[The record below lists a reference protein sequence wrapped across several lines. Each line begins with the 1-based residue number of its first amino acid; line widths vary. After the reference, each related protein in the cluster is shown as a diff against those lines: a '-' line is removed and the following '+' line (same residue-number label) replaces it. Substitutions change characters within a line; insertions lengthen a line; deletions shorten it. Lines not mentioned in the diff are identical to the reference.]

1 MLSPEDAQRIVR
13 EALKTGYSLVRQ
25 PVSAKGPR
33 AGAAGK
39 AACQERRSFF
49 PPGSGPANTKTG
61 RRETGQ
67 ERPGADCVDAC
78 GIKGLDQ
85 ESPIN
90 TGLERSG
97 PFSLTRKTG
106 CKLHAS
112 EVGGYL
118 DSTENGIQLQVTG
131 RLFVSL

>member
-1 MLSPEDAQRIVR
+1 MLSPEDAQRSVR

-25 PVSAKGPR
+25 SVSAKGPQGR
-33 AGAAGK
+33 GSRESGVPGEEIFLSARLWPGEYRK
-39 AACQERRSFF
+39 AVDRT
-49 PPGSGPANTKTG
+49 P
-61 RRETGQ
+61 
-67 ERPGADCVDAC
+67 ERPGADCVDVC

-106 CKLHAS
+106 
-112 EVGGYL
+112 
-118 DSTENGIQLQVTG
+118 
-131 RLFVSL
+131 

>member
-1 MLSPEDAQRIVR
+1 MLSPEDAQRIVP

-25 PVSAKGPR
+25 PVSAKGPQGR
-33 AGAAGK
+33 GSRESGVPGEEIILSARLWPGEYENGK
-39 AACQERRSFF
+39 AGDRT
-49 PPGSGPANTKTG
+49 P
-61 RRETGQ
+61 
-67 ERPGADCVDAC
+67 ERPGADCVDVC

-106 CKLHAS
+106 
-112 EVGGYL
+112 
-118 DSTENGIQLQVTG
+118 
-131 RLFVSL
+131 